1 MEKFGFSYK
10 TLIGRLTNINYNSHL
25 HINNQ
30 SGNTAPGALRYM
42 WKQYTMRMVSHYNN
56 LPLRYTPVWVRIPI
70 KCAILLT
77 KTRVHILL
85 FEHVM

>member
-1 MEKFGFSYK
+1 MENFGFSYK

-42 WKQYTMRMVSHYNN
+42 
-56 LPLRYTPVWVRIPI
+56 
-70 KCAILLT
+70 
-77 KTRVHILL
+77 
-85 FEHVM
+85 